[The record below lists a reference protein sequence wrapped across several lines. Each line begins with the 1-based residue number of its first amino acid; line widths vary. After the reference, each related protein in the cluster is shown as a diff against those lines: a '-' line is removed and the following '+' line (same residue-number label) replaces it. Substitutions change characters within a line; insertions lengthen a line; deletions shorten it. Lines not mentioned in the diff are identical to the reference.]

1 MELSLDLI
9 KYMLSDQAGNGNGDD
24 FLIGLA
30 LAGASTESRVVTDS
44 PTGRALQRSPAQ
56 ASVIRIDRFLL
67 SEMVFLTTARS
78 TRCCR
83 AVDCSFMLGT
93 RAASAGTVSA
103 RMTPKLTHEDLFHLD
118 FAAAVPASR
127 ETTKGYALARGWRP
141 GGAMPMTSCGFG
153 NFAPRDRRM
162 NGHELQKA
170 HQIRDRNASR
180 PAFAL
185 ASIISSSPCLSFA
198 SGWFCSQAKLFAV
211 GERSA
216 GEFLHLCF

>member
-9 KYMLSDQAGNGNGDD
+9 KYMLSDQPGNGNGDD

-30 LAGASTESRVVTDS
+30 LAGASTESRVVADS
-44 PTGRALQRSPAQ
+44 PQAGPYNALPRKQVSSASTG
-56 ASVIRIDRFLL
+56 FCF

-78 TRCCR
+78 TRFCR

-153 NFAPRDRRM
+153 NFAPRD
-162 NGHELQKA
+162 
-170 HQIRDRNASR
+170 
-180 PAFAL
+180 
-185 ASIISSSPCLSFA
+185 IID
-198 SGWFCSQAKLFAV
+198 G
-211 GERSA
+211 
-216 GEFLHLCF
+216 